1 MRNMKDLRNGQ
12 DPLLEAW
19 EGASPIGLPDLPE
32 VFFEE
37 MRRHFRLDGSGRLL
51 VLWCGA
57 GVFVPLAE
65 SFESILIADPE
76 PDRLAEARRDA
87 KRMGIHNAILLK
99 GGPELLHPRM
109 GRFRLVIV
117 QDAFLRRD
125 RMRRL
130 SFLARMTEPE
140 GGAVVAE
147 VHRCGLLN
155 RLAKGRLG
163 GASAAGRKASRGKN
177 HSLPSRGAA
186 RTFSLP
192 AGEPVHSSL
201 DPETDHRPDGE
212 RNPCGIVPLLQETIR
227 RGSVEARPSKSPFIQ
242 YPGGA
247 PPPHRRLCQIAL
259 QKKPM

>member
-1 MRNMKDLRNGQ
+1 MRKTLVRNMKDLRNGQ

-32 VFFEE
+32 AFFEE

-57 GVFVPLAE
+57 GVFLPLAE

-87 KRMGIHNAILLK
+87 TRMGIRNVIPLE
-99 GGPELLHPRM
+99 GGAELLHPRM

-130 SFLARMTEPE
+130 SFLAKMTEPE
-140 GGAVVAE
+140 GGVVIAE
-147 VHRCGLLN
+147 VHRCSPLTDWQKVALEVLRQLEE
-155 RLAKGRLG
+155 RLPVEKTIPCRPVEPLGHSPFRQVNLFIHRWTQRRTIDQTVKGILA
-163 GASAAGRKASRGKN
+163 ASCPFSKKRSAEEALRHALRKA
-177 HSLPSRGAA
+177 
-186 RTFSLP
+186 
-192 AGEPVHSSL
+192 HSSNIL
-201 DPETDHRPDGE
+201 EE
-212 RNPCGIVPLLQETIR
+212 RL
-227 RGSVEARPSKSPFIQ
+227 
-242 YPGGA
+242 
-247 PPPHRRLCQIAL
+247 RLTAVFA
-259 QKKPM
+259 K

>member
-1 MRNMKDLRNGQ
+1 MRKTLVRNMKDLRNGQ

-57 GVFVPLAE
+57 GVFLPLAE

-87 KRMGIHNAILLK
+87 TRMGIRNVIPLE
-99 GGPELLHPRM
+99 GGAELLHPRM

-130 SFLARMTEPE
+130 SFLAKMTEPE
-140 GGAVVAE
+140 GGAVIAE
-147 VHRCGLLN
+147 VHRCSPSPIGK
-155 RLAKGRLG
+155 RSPWRCFGSWKKGFPWKKPFLAVPW
-163 GASAAGRKASRGKN
+163 SR
-177 HSLPSRGAA
+177 SDILPSGR
-186 RTFSLP
+186 
-192 AGEPVHSSL
+192 
-201 DPETDHRPDGE
+201 
-212 RNPCGIVPLLQETIR
+212 
-227 RGSVEARPSKSPFIQ
+227 
-242 YPGGA
+242 
-247 PPPHRRLCQIAL
+247 
-259 QKKPM
+259 